1 MRTRTRHRR
10 LALASLG
17 TAFALVGAACTDG
30 NDSPGAGG
38 PDTTDGGVVDI
49 SGATRIVALQPF
61 DDCEAELA
69 YLKEQALA
77 VVGPYGV
84 SGVGPIGIATGAA
97 EDTAGGGAAGGPAP
111 PAGPATT
118 VAASADGAT
127 ASSGEKDFS
136 GTNVQEVGI
145 DEPDVVKTDG
155 RRIVAVAGNTLYVVD
170 ASGDAPVLVGSLTL
184 GDDSYGG
191 RLLLAGD
198 HALLITQSY
207 GDVIPVEGDVA
218 ESESEIAPYS
228 TRSKVVDVDLTD
240 PANPV
245 IAGTL
250 SVDGYI
256 IDARQVGEV
265 ARVVVSAAPEKLP
278 FLYPSSDTPAAIEA
292 ATEYNKTVIEN
303 STIDDWL
310 PHYTLENGGEVTEGR
325 AVECAAMSHPGT
337 FSGFSTLAVLTLDM
351 AAPLSAGNGVGVLSD
366 GQMVYASASNLY
378 VTTTQWVDPAAADP
392 GAEID
397 QYTTAVHQF
406 DITGT
411 DAAAYV
417 ASGAVEG
424 YLLNS
429 YSMSERDGYLRVAAT
444 RGSPWE
450 GSSESGITVLHPE
463 GAELVTVASVDG
475 LGVTE
480 QIYAVRYVGPLAFVV
495 TFRQTD
501 PLYVIDLNDP
511 LNPTVSGEL
520 KINGYSSY
528 LHPVGENLLLGI
540 GQDATDEGRVLGIQV
555 SLFDVS
561 DPANPVRLQQLTL
574 GSGSAGAEYDPH
586 AFLWWEA
593 TGTAVLPIQ
602 TYGVVEGGE
611 VDGDVGVGVPDTTVP
626 PDSPDTTIVEP
637 TPVPVEPVPVP
648 PIDEN
653 IFTGAVGV
661 HVDPSSVAEVG
672 RVSHAAHAPA
682 EWGPYG
688 APIERSLVIGDTLY
702 TFSQIGIAAADLA
715 TFTET
720 GFVPFPVG

>member
-1 MRTRTRHRR
+1 MRTRTRQRR

-17 TAFALVGAACTDG
+17 TAFALVGAACTDR
-30 NDSPGAGG
+30 NDTPGAAG

-49 SGATRIVALQPF
+49 SGAQRIVALQPF
-61 DDCEAELA
+61 DDCDAELA

-84 SGVGPIGIATGAA
+84 SGVGPIGIATGGAV
-97 EDTAGGGAAGGPAP
+97 EDSAGAGGGSAP
-111 PAGPATT
+111 PSPGAPAGPATT
-118 VAASADGAT
+118 VASSDGSTASAT
-127 ASSGEKDFS
+127 AGEKDFS

-155 RRIVAVAGNTLYVVD
+155 KRIVAVAGNTLYVID
-170 ASGDAPVLVGSLTL
+170 ASGDAPVLVGSLAL
-184 GDDSYGG
+184 PDDSYGG

-207 GDVIPVEGDVA
+207 GEAIPIEGDAVA
-218 ESESEIAPYS
+218 SSEIAPAS
-228 TRSKVVDVDLTD
+228 TRSKVVDIDLTD

-245 IAGTL
+245 VAGTL
-250 SVDGYI
+250 AVDGYI
-256 IDARQVGEV
+256 VDARQVGEV
-265 ARVVVSAAPEKLP
+265 ARVVVTAMPERLP
-278 FLYPSSDTPAAIEA
+278 FVYPSNDTQAALDK
-292 ATEYNKTVIEN
+292 ATEVNKAVIEE

-310 PHYTLENGGEVTEGR
+310 PHYSLESGGQVTDGR

-337 FSGFSTLAVLTLDM
+337 FAGFSTLAVLTLDM

-366 GQMVYASASNLY
+366 GQMVYASASSLY

-392 GAEID
+392 GAAIEE
-397 QYTTAVHQF
+397 YTTAVHQF
-406 DITGT
+406 DITGA

-417 ASGAVEG
+417 ASGAVDG

-450 GSSESGITVLHPE
+450 GNSESGITVLHPE
-463 GAELVTVASVDG
+463 DSELVTVSTVEG
-475 LGVTE
+475 LGAGE

-501 PLYVIDLNDP
+501 PLYVVDLTDP
-511 LNPTVSGEL
+511 TNPTVSGEL

-540 GQDATDEGRVLGIQV
+540 GQDADDEGRVLGIQV

-574 GSGSAGAEYDPH
+574 GSGSASAEYDPH

-593 TGTAVLPIQ
+593 TGTAILPIQ
-602 TYGVVEGGE
+602 TYGDPVAIEG
-611 VDGDVGVGVPDTTVP
+611 DPGVGAPDTTIP
-626 PDSPDTTIVEP
+626 PDSPETTIVEP
-637 TPVPVEPVPVP
+637 VPTEPVPEP

-653 IFTGAVGV
+653 MFMGAVGV
-661 HVDPSSVAEVG
+661 HVDPSSVVEVG
-672 RVSHAAHAPA
+672 RVSHAGHAPA

-702 TFSQIGIAAADLA
+702 TFSQIGLAAADLS

-720 GFVPFPVG
+720 GFVAFPVS